1 MFWKTRVVSSL
12 EKGFDIGNTC
22 CLIHSYFQT
31 YSIYKNKIHVS
42 GGKNW
47 RPDLVY
53 LFRNQCGEDLRV
65 QQQVVGYPEE

>member
-1 MFWKTRVVSSL
+1 MPTLFIFSNIRYI
-12 EKGFDIGNTC
+12 EKQN
-22 CLIHSYFQT
+22 
-31 YSIYKNKIHVS
+31 VS
-42 GGKNW
+42 GEKNW